1 MKFSIVV
8 PVYNTEPAYFHQ
20 CMESILG
27 QDYRGRYEV
36 ILIDDGSTTDI
47 GRICD
52 EYGRRDPRVVVVH
65 QENRGVSE
73 ARNQGICRASGEWL
87 YFVDPDDWIQTDT
100 LKSAAEQLEQ
110 HQLDILCVAYQEE
123 YGQESISYGYG
134 WSESAASHNPA
145 HCTCRHTAACPAPLV
160 RCAPSFTGRISWEKG
175 I

>member
-65 QENRGVSE
+65 QEPGNLQGVRGMAVFCGS
-73 ARNQGICRASGEWL
+73 R
-87 YFVDPDDWIQTDT
+87 
-100 LKSAAEQLEQ
+100 
-110 HQLDILCVAYQEE
+110 
-123 YGQESISYGYG
+123 
-134 WSESAASHNPA
+134 
-145 HCTCRHTAACPAPLV
+145 
-160 RCAPSFTGRISWEKG
+160 
-175 I
+175 

>member
-27 QDYRGRYEV
+27 QDYRERYEV

-52 EYGRRDPRVVVVH
+52 EYGQRDSRVVVVH

-73 ARNQGICRASGEWL
+73 ARNQGICNSGTL
-87 YFVDPDDWIQTDT
+87 PFYGNIQQTIT
-100 LKSAAEQLEQ
+100 PGHSPPPQSKR
-110 HQLDILCVAYQEE
+110 
-123 YGQESISYGYG
+123 
-134 WSESAASHNPA
+134 PA
-145 HCTCRHTAACPAPLV
+145 FHRGMP
-160 RCAPSFTGRISWEKG
+160 G
-175 I
+175 